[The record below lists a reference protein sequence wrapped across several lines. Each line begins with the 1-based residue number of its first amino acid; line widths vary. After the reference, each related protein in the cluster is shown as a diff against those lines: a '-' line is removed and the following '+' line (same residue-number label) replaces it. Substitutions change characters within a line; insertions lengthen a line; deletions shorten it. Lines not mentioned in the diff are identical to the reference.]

1 MNTKTTL
8 FTIRGDYFQFGSV
21 FIKNNN
27 QTEIKKKTETG
38 SNRPVLVRFGFL
50 GQKSVLVGFSVW
62 LVFFRFGSVFLV
74 WILFGF
80 FSFRLIKPKPNRP
93 VFSKF

>member
-27 QTEIKKKTETG
+27 QTEILKKKTETG
-38 SNRPVLVRFGFL
+38 SNRPVSVRFGFL
-50 GQKSVLVGFSVW
+50 GQKPVLLGFSV
-62 LVFFRFGSVFLV
+62 
-74 WILFGF
+74 
-80 FSFRLIKPKPNRP
+80 
-93 VFSKF
+93 